1 MFAEAK
7 RTVLGNWEAFCTDCR
22 ESIGTMNGR
31 TFNRA
36 ILFALTRGGMKC
48 PKCRKNS
55 CRICGIMTF
64 GGCLCTLCKL
74 ERRIEIADAWS
85 ASD

>member
-7 RTVLGNWEAFCTDCR
+7 RTETGNWETFCTDCR
-22 ESIGTMNGR
+22 ESIGTMTGQ

-36 ILFALTRGGMKC
+36 IIFALQRGGMKC
-48 PKCRKNS
+48 PRCRKNS
-55 CRICGIMTF
+55 CRMCGIMTF

-74 ERRIEIADAWS
+74 EKRREIGSIWHAMN
-85 ASD
+85 